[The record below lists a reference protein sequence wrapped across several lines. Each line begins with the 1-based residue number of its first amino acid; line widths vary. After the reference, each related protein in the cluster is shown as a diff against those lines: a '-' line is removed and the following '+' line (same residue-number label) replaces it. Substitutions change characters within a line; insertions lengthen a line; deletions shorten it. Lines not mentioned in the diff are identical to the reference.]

1 MTFRNPDSEDAAIE
15 QPTIAL
21 FAELGWET
29 ANCYHEFVAP
39 YGGPPSTLGR
49 ETRAEVVL
57 VRRLRCAI
65 EKLNPGISPNAIE
78 IAIQD
83 LTKDRS
89 VLSPARAN
97 QEVYKL
103 LKDGVKVSYKRG
115 DDESEEEGVET
126 VRLID
131 WNQPENNDFFLA
143 SQFWISGDY
152 GKKRADLVGFVN
164 GIPLV
169 FIELKASHKK
179 LELAYDKNLSDYK
192 DTIPQVFWYN
202 AFVILSNGSK
212 ARIGSMTAGFEHFA
226 EWKKIDEEKEPGI
239 ISLETMI
246 RGTCEKRKLLDLVEN
261 FILFDERKGDLNK
274 LVAKNHQFIGV
285 NNAIAA
291 VEKIGE
297 NRGKLGVFWHTQG
310 SGKSYSMVF
319 FSQKVLRK
327 IPGNWTFVIVTDRE
341 DLDTQIYGNFAK
353 TGAVLEDEK
362 RVRADSGESLK
373 RMLNQEDH
381 RYVFTLIQKF
391 RTDHGERYP
400 VLSTR
405 SDIIVIT
412 DEAHRSQYDIFAAN
426 MRSALPNAAFIGFTG
441 TPLMAGE
448 ELTKEVFGDYVSVYN
463 FKESVDDVNTVP
475 LYYENRIPELQ
486 LTNDNLTEEIAEICE
501 QADLD
506 DEQERKLERE
516 FAREYHLI
524 TREDRLERVG
534 EDIVAHF
541 MGRGVLAKAM
551 VISIDKATAVRTF
564 DKVQKY
570 WKIAL
575 AKLRKEL
582 VAADPMDKPEL
593 EKRLKFFEET
603 DMAVVVSQSQGE
615 IESFRKRRQALG
627 VEAEYKAIKAQD
639 PNRCAM
645 LDIEFHRKRF
655 ANEEPDL
662 ETKFKNPD
670 NPLRIVFVCA
680 MWITGF
686 DVPSCSTIYLD
697 KPMKNH
703 TLMQT
708 IARANRVFR
717 NKQNGLIVDY
727 VGVFRNLQKAL
738 AIYGA
743 VQDGAIS
750 GDTPIHDKGELVR
763 QLRDAISTA
772 TAFCMERKVDP
783 AKIRDARG
791 FDREKLKEDAVAALV
806 VNDETRRQYLNLA
819 TAVGALFKSLLPD
832 AGAFEFS
839 PICNVFKVVAEKIRS
854 ELPFVDI
861 SAVMGEVEA
870 LLNRS
875 IAADGYEMPPVSN
888 DPTRFIDL
896 SQIDFEAL
904 KAQFDKGRKAIEAQK
919 LRAKIALKLA
929 LMVKLN
935 RTRIDFLEEFQKM
948 IDEYNAGS
956 SNVET
961 FFAKLMAFTK
971 KLNAEEKRGLAE
983 QLTEE
988 ELVIFDL
995 LTKPDIVLTKQE
1007 AAEVKK
1013 VARSLLEKLKQEK
1026 LVLDWRKQQ
1035 TTRAMVFTTIQDIL
1049 DDLPRVYTKEVY
1061 EKKCETVYQHF
1072 YEAYL
1077 GQGKGVYGVN

>member
-1 MTFRNPDSEDAAIE
+1 VSYINPDSEDAAIE

-29 ANCYHEFVAP
+29 LNCYHENF
-39 YGGPPSTLGR
+39 GPLSLLGR
-49 ETRAEVVL
+49 ETMADVVL
-57 VRRLRCAI
+57 PHRLHAAI
-65 EKLNPGISPNAIE
+65 EKVNPGVSANAIE
-78 IAIQD
+78 IAIQE
-83 LTKDRS
+83 LTKDRR
-89 VLSPARAN
+89 VMSPARAN
-97 QEVYKL
+97 QAVYKL
-103 LKDGVKVSYKRG
+103 LKDGIKVSYKKG
-115 DDESEEEGVET
+115 DDEDEAVET
-126 VRLID
+126 IKLVD
-131 WNQPENNDFFLA
+131 WTEPGNNDFLLA

-164 GIPLV
+164 GIPLI

-179 LELAYDKNLSDYK
+179 LELAYQKNLSDYK
-192 DTIPQVFWYN
+192 DTIPQVFWFN
-202 AFVILSNGSK
+202 GFIILSNGSK
-212 ARIGSMTAGFEHFA
+212 AKIGSMTAGFEHFA

-246 RGTCEKRKLLDLVEN
+246 RGTCDHRKLLDLVEN
-261 FILFDERKGDLNK
+261 FTLFDERKGDLNK
-274 LVAKNHQFIGV
+274 LIAKNHQFLGV

-291 VEKIGE
+291 VQEIKA
-297 NRGKLGVFWHTQG
+297 NKGKLGVFWHTQG

-327 IPGNWTFVIVTDRE
+327 IPGNWTFVVVTDRE
-341 DLDTQIYGNFAK
+341 DLDGQIYRNFAN

-391 RTDHGERYP
+391 RTEHGERYP

-412 DEAHRSQYDIFAAN
+412 DEAHRSQYDIFASN
-426 MRSALPNAAFIGFTG
+426 MRNALPSASFIGFTG

-448 ELTKEVFGDYVSVYN
+448 ELTKEVFGDYVSIYN

-486 LTNDNLTEEIAEICE
+486 LTNENLTEEIAAICE

-506 DEQERKLERE
+506 EDQERKLERE

-524 TREDRLERVG
+524 TREERLERIG

-564 DKVQKY
+564 DKVQKH
-570 WKIAL
+570 WKTAI

-582 VAADPMDKPEL
+582 TTADPMDKPEL
-593 EKRLKFFEET
+593 EKRLEFFEQT
-603 DMAVVVSQSQGE
+603 DMAVVVSQSQNE
-615 IESFRKRRQALG
+615 IEEFQKKG
-627 VEAEYKAIKAQD
+627 
-639 PNRCAM
+639 
-645 LDIEFHRKRF
+645 LDIATHRKRMVK
-655 ANEEPDL
+655 EDL
-662 ETKFKNPD
+662 EIKFKNPD
-670 NPLRIVFVCA
+670 DPLRIVFVCA

-708 IARANRVFR
+708 IARANRVWKD
-717 NKQNGLIVDY
+717 KQNGLIVDY

-743 VQDGAIS
+743 VQDG
-750 GDTPIHDKGELVR
+750 GNTPIHDKSELVR
-763 QLRDAISTA
+763 QLREAIFTT
-772 TAFCMERKVDP
+772 TAFCVERKVDP
-783 AKIRDARG
+783 ATIRDTRG
-791 FDREKLKEDAVAALV
+791 FEREKLKEDAVAALV

-819 TAVGALFKSLLPD
+819 AAVNALFKSLLPD
-832 AGAFEFS
+832 ASAFEFG
-839 PICNVFKVVAEKIRS
+839 PVCNVFKVVAEKIRS
-854 ELPFVDI
+854 ELPVVDI
-861 SAVMGEVEA
+861 SAVMADVEA
-870 LLNRS
+870 LLNKS
-875 IAADGYEMPPVSN
+875 IAAGGYVMPPVSN
-888 DPTRFIDL
+888 DPARYIDL
-896 SQIDFEAL
+896 SQIDFEAM
-904 KAQFDKGRKAIEAQK
+904 KAQFANGRKTVEVQK
-919 LRAKIALKLA
+919 LRAQIALKLA

-956 SNVET
+956 SNVEA

-971 KLNAEEKRGLAE
+971 KLNAEEKRGIAE

-995 LTKPDIVLTKQE
+995 LTKPNITLTPQDT
-1007 AAEVKK
+1007 AEVKK

-1035 TTRAMVFTTIQDIL
+1035 TTRAMVLVTIQEIL
-1049 DDLPRVYTKEVY
+1049 DGLPRAFTKELY
-1061 EKKCETVYQHF
+1061 DQKCDVVYQHF
-1072 YEAYL
+1072 YETYM
-1077 GQGKGVYGVN
+1077 GQGKSVYVVN

>member
-1 MTFRNPDSEDAAIE
+1 VSYVNPDSEDAAIE
-15 QPTIAL
+15 KPTIAL

-29 ANCYHEFVAP
+29 LNCYHEHF
-39 YGGPPSTLGR
+39 GPLSLLGR
-49 ETRAEVVL
+49 ETMADVVL
-57 VRRLRCAI
+57 PHRLHAAI
-65 EKLNPGISPNAIE
+65 EKLNPGVSPNAID
-78 IAIQD
+78 IAVQE
-83 LTKDRS
+83 LTKDRR

-97 QEVYKL
+97 QAVYKL
-103 LKDGVKVSYKRG
+103 LKDGIKVSYKKG
-115 DDESEEEGVET
+115 DDEDET
-126 VRLID
+126 VESIKLVD
-131 WNQPENNDFFLA
+131 WNETGNNDFLLA
-143 SQFWISGDY
+143 SQFWISGEY

-179 LELAYDKNLSDYK
+179 LKLAYEKNLSDYK

-202 AFVILSNGSK
+202 GFIILSNGSK
-212 ARIGSMTAGFEHFA
+212 AKIGSMTAGFEHFA
-226 EWKKIDEEKEPGI
+226 EWKKIDEEKEPGL

-246 RGTCEKRKLLDLVEN
+246 RGTCDHRKLLDLVEN
-261 FILFDERKGDLNK
+261 FTLFDERKGDLNK
-274 LVAKNHQFIGV
+274 LIAKNHQFLGV

-291 VEKIGE
+291 VQEIKANKG
-297 NRGKLGVFWHTQG
+297 RLGVFWHTQG

-327 IPGNWTFVIVTDRE
+327 IPGNWTFVVVTDRE
-341 DLDTQIYGNFAK
+341 DLDGQIYRNFAN
-353 TGAVLEDEK
+353 TGALLEDEK

-391 RTDHGERYP
+391 RTEHGERYP

-412 DEAHRSQYDIFAAN
+412 DEAHRSQYDIFASN
-426 MRSALPNAAFIGFTG
+426 MRNALPSASFIGFTG

-448 ELTKEVFGDYVSVYN
+448 ELTKEVFGDYVSIYN

-486 LTNDNLTEEIAEICE
+486 LTNENLTEEIAAICE

-506 DEQERKLERE
+506 EDQERKLERE

-524 TREDRLERVG
+524 TREDRLERIG
-534 EDIVAHF
+534 ADIVAHF

-564 DKVQKY
+564 AKVQKH
-570 WKIAL
+570 WKTAI
-575 AKLRKEL
+575 AKLRREL
-582 VAADPMDKPEL
+582 TTADPMDKPEL
-593 EKRLKFFEET
+593 EKRLTFFEQT
-603 DMAVVVSQSQGE
+603 DMAVVVSPEQNE
-615 IESFRKRRQALG
+615 IEEFKEKG
-627 VEAEYKAIKAQD
+627 
-639 PNRCAM
+639 
-645 LDIEFHRKRF
+645 LDIATHRKRMVK
-655 ANEEPDL
+655 EDL

-670 NPLRIVFVCA
+670 DPLRIVFVCA

-708 IARANRVFR
+708 IARANRVWKD
-717 NKQNGLIVDY
+717 KQNGLIVDY

-743 VQDGAIS
+743 VQDVGN
-750 GDTPIHDKGELVR
+750 TPIHDKSELVR
-763 QLRDAISTA
+763 QLREAISTT
-772 TAFCMERKVDP
+772 TAFCVERKVNP
-783 AKIRDARG
+783 AKIRDAKG
-791 FDREKLKEDAVAALV
+791 FEREKLKEDAVAALV

-819 TAVGALFKSLLPD
+819 AAVDALFKSLLPD
-832 AGAFEFS
+832 ASVFEFG
-839 PICNVFKVVAEKIRS
+839 PVCNVFKVVAEKIRS
-854 ELPFVDI
+854 ELPVVDI
-861 SAVMGEVEA
+861 SAVMADVEA
-870 LLNRS
+870 LLNKS
-875 IAADGYEMPPVSN
+875 IAAGGYVMPPVSN
-888 DPTRFIDL
+888 DPSRYIDL
-896 SQIDFEAL
+896 SQIDFEAM
-904 KAQFDKGRKAIEAQK
+904 KAQFENGRKPVEVQK
-919 LRAKIALKLA
+919 LRAQIALKLA

-956 SNVET
+956 SNVEA

-995 LTKPDIVLTKQE
+995 LTKPQITLTPQE
-1007 AAEVKK
+1007 TAEVKK
-1013 VARSLLEKLKQEK
+1013 VARALLEKLKQEK

-1035 TTRAMVFTTIQDIL
+1035 TTRAMVLVTIQDIL
-1049 DDLPRVYTKEVY
+1049 NELPRVYTKDLY
-1061 EKKCETVYQHF
+1061 DQKCDVVYQHF
-1072 YEAYL
+1072 YESYM
-1077 GQGKGVYGVN
+1077 GQGKSAYTVQ